1 MPLGVALDLHANVTA
16 RMVEAADVIVGFK
29 TYPHVDMVETGAHVA
44 RLVGRMLDEGVRPH
58 QVWCHPPQLAHTLRM
73 DTRVAGAM
81 ADLVEASR
89 VMETKPGILA
99 ATLFGGFGLADLPEA
114 GASIVVVAE
123 SATQAQGAAKELG
136 AALWARR
143 AEFVY
148 DEAPSW
154 IPSPRRVQPPNGRGS
169 GRSCSSTTAITA
181 CRGDLRRDGCARRL
195 YGGGLDGVVAGPICD
210 PECVAALFAA
220 GTGAA
225 AEIRLGNK
233 VALPGFTRRAPL
245 ALTGRVAALGD
256 GGYIVTGP
264 TYTGQRFTMGRAAV
278 LDTGRA
284 RVLVSEEPHEPWD
297 LAIFTGVGIDTRE
310 ARFLILKSRMY
321 CRPVFEPIARAV
333 VECASAG
340 VTSLRLPQVPLCQDR
355 PPDLPDRP
363 GGYVDRLKNTE
374 DVGRAPAPIR
384 RIKLSDQI
392 ADDLCGRIA
401 RERMV
406 PGQRLPNE
414 QTLMQHYGCSKGTIR
429 EALKALEV
437 QGLVTMRP
445 GPSGGAEIRP
455 VSIDA
460 AAQQLR
466 RFLHFRRLDF
476 AQVYAVRRSLEVALG
491 AGVVGRLD
499 SDALQRLE
507 ENIVACEVAFAAG
520 EHKRGRDLEL
530 TFHDLLCDASDNA
543 LLAFMCRFI
552 NSLLRDLVEFQ
563 RGSATE
569 YAAFGAHNLDSHR
582 QLVSAF
588 RAEDGEA
595 VSRVMHE
602 HMCCAE
608 HFMRRL
614 DASFRSDLLSG
625 R

>member
-1 MPLGVALDLHANVTA
+1 M
-16 RMVEAADVIVGFK
+16 
-29 TYPHVDMVETGAHVA
+29 
-44 RLVGRMLDEGVRPH
+44 
-58 QVWCHPPQLAHTLRM
+58 
-73 DTRVAGAM
+73 
-81 ADLVEASR
+81 
-89 VMETKPGILA
+89 
-99 ATLFGGFGLADLPEA
+99 
-114 GASIVVVAE
+114 
-123 SATQAQGAAKELG
+123 
-136 AALWARR
+136 
-143 AEFVY
+143 
-148 DEAPSW
+148 
-154 IPSPRRVQPPNGRGS
+154 
-169 GRSCSSTTAITA
+169 
-181 CRGDLRRDGCARRL
+181 
-195 YGGGLDGVVAGPICD
+195 
-210 PECVAALFAA
+210 
-220 GTGAA
+220 
-225 AEIRLGNK
+225 
-233 VALPGFTRRAPL
+233 
-245 ALTGRVAALGD
+245 
-256 GGYIVTGP
+256 
-264 TYTGQRFTMGRAAV
+264 
-278 LDTGRA
+278 
-284 RVLVSEEPHEPWD
+284 
-297 LAIFTGVGIDTRE
+297 
-310 ARFLILKSRMY
+310 
-321 CRPVFEPIARAV
+321 
-333 VECASAG
+333 
-340 VTSLRLPQVPLCQDR
+340 
-355 PPDLPDRP
+355 
-363 GGYVDRLKNTE
+363 DRLKTTE
-374 DVGRAPAPIR
+374 HAGGAPTPIR

-401 RERMV
+401 RERME

-476 AQVYAVRRSLEVALG
+476 AQVYAVRRGLEVALG
-491 AGVVGRLD
+491 AEVVGRLD
-499 SDALQRLE
+499 GDALDGLD
-507 ENIVACEVAFAAG
+507 ENIAACEVAFAAG
-520 EHKRGRDLEL
+520 EHTRGRDLEL

-563 RGSATE
+563 GGSATE

-582 QLVSAF
+582 RLASAF

-595 VSRVMHE
+595 VGRVMHE